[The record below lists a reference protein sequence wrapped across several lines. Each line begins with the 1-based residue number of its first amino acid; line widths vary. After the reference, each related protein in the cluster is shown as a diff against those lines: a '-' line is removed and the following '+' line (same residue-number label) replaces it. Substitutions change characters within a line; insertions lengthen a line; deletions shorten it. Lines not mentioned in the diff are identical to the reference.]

1 MISDLLLIN
10 DVTADKSDQ
19 KAIALPHELLM
30 FRENCITFFSA
41 ILDKENGKII
51 HVKVS
56 HHSLVFFVLGL
67 REIEVHDVLLL
78 FLSKD
83 RVFLTFGGRYD
94 PVLKGSSQHITQL
107 THVLVGQ
114 HAETS

>member
-10 DVTADKSDQ
+10 DITADKSDE

-30 FRENCITFFSA
+30 FRENSITFLSA

-67 REIEVHDVLLL
+67 REIEVHYVLLL
-78 FLSKD
+78 FLSKNGVL
-83 RVFLTFGGRYD
+83 RSFRGRYN
-94 PVLKGSSQHITQL
+94 PGFKGSRQHITQL
-107 THVLVGQ
+107 THVLV
-114 HAETS
+114 